1 MVARELKPCGTPAA
15 YRRHLRN
22 DEEPC
27 EACLTAVREDVS
39 HARQERRTASSMA
52 VLDAVVSA
60 PPVDYVDPL
69 EDARENLRIV
79 KAAMQDAPHNTI
91 AQLSKRRQELVDYI
105 KELSSA
111 DPGVSLKDELAAAR
125 DARRSAGA

>member
-27 EACLTAVREDVS
+27 AACLTAVREGVNR
-39 HARQERRTASSMA
+39 ARQERRTESSRA
-52 VLDAVVSA
+52 VLEAVVSA
-60 PPVDYVDPL
+60 PPVDHVGPL
-69 EDARENLRIV
+69 EDAQENLRIV

-91 AQLSKRRQELVDYI
+91 AQLSKRRQELVELI
-105 KELSSA
+105 HELSGA
-111 DPGVSLKDELAAAR
+111 TTEVSLADELAAVR
-125 DARRSAGA
+125 GRRKATS

>member
-1 MVARELKPCGTPAA
+1 VVARELKPCGTPAA

-22 DEEPC
+22 GEEPC
-27 EACLTAVREDVS
+27 AACLTAVREDVNK
-39 HARQERRTASSMA
+39 ARDERRTASSRA
-52 VLDAVVSA
+52 VLEAVVSA
-60 PPVDYVDPL
+60 PPVDEIDPL
-69 EDARENLRIV
+69 EDAKENLKIV

-91 AQLSKRRQELVDYI
+91 AQLSKRRQELVELI

-125 DARRSAGA
+125 SARRSTGT